1 MSFAPER
8 IICSMTVV
16 GRLAAS
22 EKEEVAWGRGGAIW
36 LRFIW
41 ETHVYIISPVNMMSV
56 VWISVNGL
64 SQNEHDSTNRKD
76 DNVIALRVEFSTGFS
91 SSRAVGQ
98 LSALKLVNDDG
109 RMRNIMTCLFPVL
122 CTHGGLYPRTS
133 SPPRLNECFN

>member
-1 MSFAPER
+1 
-8 IICSMTVV
+8 MTVV

-22 EKEEVAWGRGGAIW
+22 EKEEGGRGAAIW

-41 ETHVYIISPVNMMSV
+41 ETHVYIISPVNMKSV
-56 VWISVNGL
+56 VWISANGL
-64 SQNEHDSTNRKD
+64 SQNGHDSTNRKD

-91 SSRAVGQ
+91 SLRAAGQ

-109 RMRNIMTCLFPVL
+109 RMRNITTCLFPVL
-122 CTHGGLYPRTS
+122 CTHGGLYPRTC